1 LKPAVI
7 ICHGIPGSKPDPGDH
22 GYLPMVEQIVAHD
35 YICVLFNFGGCG
47 ESSGSIDMR
56 AWYEDL
62 FAVYDLVYNT
72 PGIDPYSIHGVGFSA
87 GGAIAAKLASL
98 DHQFKSLL
106 LMATPA
112 DLAEILPEDP
122 VVLREHFRELGLIQ
136 DADFPKNVN
145 AWYRG
150 FQELKPV
157 KWLPFIA
164 PRPVGIVHGEDDG
177 VVPVAHAYKLFQAA
191 FTPKKITLLEGAP
204 HQLRRDPRTTP
215 LIIDW
220 LKEVA

>member
-35 YICVLFNFGGCG
+35 YICILFNFAGCG
-47 ESSGSIDMR
+47 ESRGNIDMR
-56 AWYEDL
+56 VWYEDL
-62 FAVYDLVYNT
+62 FAVYDLVSNM
-72 PGIDPYSIHGVGFSA
+72 PGIDPRSIHAVGFSA

-98 DHQFKSLL
+98 DHRFKSLL

-112 DLAEILPEDP
+112 DLAEILPGDP

-136 DADFPKNVN
+136 DDDFPKDIN
-145 AWYRG
+145 AWYHG
-150 FQELKPV
+150 FQELKPF
-157 KWLPFIA
+157 KWLPFVA
-164 PRPVGIVHGEDDG
+164 PRPLGIVQGEEDR
-177 VVPVAHAYKLFQAA
+177 VVPVAHAYKLYQAA
-191 FTPKKITLLEGAP
+191 FSPKKITLLDGAP
-204 HQLRRDPRTTP
+204 HQLRRDPRTTQI
-215 LIIDW
+215 IIDW